1 MAHLGT
7 KTSDGQLSFDKYVKN
22 NPKWSSGMKF
32 VVEYGINQSPI
43 VNIETNKP
51 IETGNVVSGGQPLHI
66 MSKSFKRIGRNRY
79 AKIKLSGN
87 SGIQGY
93 LNVGYIRKPSSA
105 DVVSVLSAHSV
116 NAKLDWDLEQTI
128 KNVEFPI
135 TIVVNRT
142 SGGGQMVA
150 KEITNVKKIG
160 GALKADLALV
170 DKYGVPQ
177 MWISHKKEGDPSAF
191 QQYFDISAQ
200 AGTKIYQHPECREF
214 MNQVMYTMEGYTDEN
229 GVLDLSSTK
238 LPSPLWSRINNKNL
252 KRMALFG
259 LDVAISAKFGVNNIN
274 LVGQGHP
281 TLTPEDGND
290 DGVFNL
296 SFSSHMITNEDVPE
310 CHGGGSFDCIYEPVF
325 VAMPHFSGK
334 FTLGGKSYRGAKL
347 GIAPIAMVKNR
358 QDMNEVT

>member
-66 MSKSFKRIGRNRY
+66 MSKSFKKIGRNRY
-79 AKIKLSGN
+79 AKIKLSGG

-93 LNVGYIRKPSSA
+93 LNVGYIRKPTSA
-105 DVVSVLSAHSV
+105 DVMNTGSLSVR
-116 NAKLDWDLEQTI
+116 DLEQTI
-128 KNVEFPI
+128 RNIEFPI
-135 TIVVNRT
+135 KIVVNRT

-177 MWISHKKEGDPSAF
+177 MWISHKKEGDISAF

-229 GVLDLSSTK
+229 GVLDLSSTW
-238 LPSPLWSRINNKNL
+238 LPSPLWSRINSKNL

-259 LDVAISAKFGVNNIN
+259 LDVAISSKFGVNNIN
-274 LVGQGHP
+274 LVGQGYP
-281 TLTPEDGND
+281 ILTPEEGND

-310 CHGGGSFDCIYEPVF
+310 CHGGESFDCMYEPVF

-347 GIAPIAMVKNR
+347 GIAPMAMVKNR
-358 QDMNEVT
+358 QDMIEAT